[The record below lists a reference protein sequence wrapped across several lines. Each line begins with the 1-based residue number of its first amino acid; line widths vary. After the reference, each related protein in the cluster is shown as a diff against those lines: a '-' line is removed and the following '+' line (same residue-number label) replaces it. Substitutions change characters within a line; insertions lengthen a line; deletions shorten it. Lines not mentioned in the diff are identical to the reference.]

1 MCSGQAFARN
11 CSGQVFLDVNLLK
24 PSRIEFVHE
33 PAPLLALSDTQA
45 SKPQWLEYIYRTA
58 HPVLRW
64 LPTKLA
70 EWIGENL
77 QDRLGFPDKADQR
90 AEPGT
95 GWTPAEL
102 NHILHA
108 HVVDGALTTFGCVE
122 WESQLFRGV
131 MRARCYPF
139 NLPKKRFHSFN
150 PQVGCT
156 LISLR
161 HFLVHTKYMTVRTK
175 YILSIYQYIP
185 CMMLL
190 YCSCAGYCAGCSPLP
205 LLH

>member
-1 MCSGQAFARN
+1 
-11 CSGQVFLDVNLLK
+11 LDINLLK
-24 PSRIEFVHE
+24 PSRIEFVHH
-33 PAPLLALSDTQA
+33 PAPLLATSDTQA
-45 SKPQWLEYIYRTA
+45 SAPEWLEYIYRTA

-77 QDRLGFPDKADQR
+77 QDVLGFPDKADQR
-90 AEPGT
+90 AEPGS

-102 NHILHA
+102 NHLLHE
-108 HVVDGALTTFGCVE
+108 HVVDGALTTFGSVE

-150 PQVGCT
+150 PQVGC
-156 LISLR
+156 IN
-161 HFLVHTKYMTVRTK
+161 FKPYK
-175 YILSIYQYIP
+175 YILSTYLVHISTYIGHTQY
-185 CMMLL
+185 
-190 YCSCAGYCAGCSPLP
+190 
-205 LLH
+205 

>member
-1 MCSGQAFARN
+1 M
-11 CSGQVFLDVNLLK
+11 
-24 PSRIEFVHE
+24 
-33 PAPLLALSDTQA
+33 
-45 SKPQWLEYIYRTA
+45 
-58 HPVLRW
+58 
-64 LPTKLA
+64 
-70 EWIGENL
+70 
-77 QDRLGFPDKADQR
+77 LGFPYKADQR

-95 GWTPAEL
+95 QAGWTPVEL

-139 NLPKKRFHSFN
+139 NLPKKRFRVHSFN

-161 HFLVHTKYMTVRTK
+161 HHLVHTKYILLVRTT
-175 YILSIYQYIP
+175 YILSMYKYIP
-185 CMMLL
+185 WMMLL
-190 YCSCAGYCAGCSPLP
+190 CCSCAGYCQCAGCSPLP